1 MTYNPRD
8 RFPLSR
14 IMPTENDTIFRKQLI
29 HGDVHDPGAAMLGG
43 VSGHAGLFSDAN
55 DLAIIL
61 QMLLNSGEYGGKRYF
76 LPSTVKEFTKV
87 QFPEN
92 GNRRG
97 AGFDKPQIN
106 YTPDGPSCKSASPN
120 SFGHSGF
127 TGTYIWADPDNQLLY
142 VFLSNRVY
150 PNASNQKISEMNIR
164 TEIHQKM
171 YDILDAIKK

>member
-1 MTYNPRD
+1 
-8 RFPLSR
+8 
-14 IMPTENDTIFRKQLI
+14 MPTENDTIFRKQLI

-61 QMLLNSGEYGGKRYF
+61 QMLLNNGEYGGKRYF
-76 LPSTVKEFTKV
+76 LPATVKEFTKI

-97 AGFDKPQIN
+97 AGFDKPQIT
-106 YTPDGPSCKSASPN
+106 YTPDGPSCRSASPR

-127 TGTYIWADPDNQLLY
+127 TGTYFWADPDNQLLY

-164 TEIHQKM
+164 TKIHQKM
-171 YDILDAIKK
+171 YDILDAINK